1 MNPLNI
7 DFTPTYYY
15 VYTVMLFHC
24 LQSVFWSV
32 SGHETHALAWSLAV
46 SGIDVLHLSLA
57 GPEMKCEVMASA
69 GLQILNNFRYVIF
82 KGIFEI

>member
-15 VYTVMLFHC
+15 IYAVMLFHC
-24 LQSVFWSV
+24 LQSVFWS
-32 SGHETHALAWSLAV
+32 V

-82 KGIFEI
+82 KGIFDI